1 MLKIGGIYK
10 ITDTVFFIIIE
21 TTKKYI
27 YGFNVE
33 YLGDRSSNAII
44 NTYVETDRTH
54 DFCNLD
60 NFTSIYQANFK
71 HDGYLGM
78 ISMHN
83 LEYLQKCFK
92 ATMLSKTMFQC

>member
-33 YLGDRSSNAII
+33 YLGGCSSNAII

-71 HDGYLGM
+71 YDGYLGM

-83 LEYLQKCFK
+83 LEYLQKCFN
-92 ATMLSKTMFQC
+92 ATMLSKTMY

>member
-92 ATMLSKTMFQC
+92 ETMLSKTMH

>member
-33 YLGDRSSNAII
+33 YHGDRPSNAII
-44 NTYVETDRTH
+44 NTYVTTDRTY
-54 DFCNLD
+54 DFCNID
-60 NFTSIYQANFK
+60 NFSSIYQANFK

-78 ISMHN
+78 ISIHN

>member
-33 YLGDRSSNAII
+33 YLGGCTSNAII
-44 NTYVETDRTH
+44 NNFIAIDRTYG
-54 DFCNLD
+54 FCNLD
-60 NFTSIYQANFK
+60 DFSSIYQDDFK

-78 ISMHN
+78 MSIHN
-83 LEYLQKCFK
+83 LEYLKKCFK
-92 ATMLSKTMFQC
+92 ETMLSKTMY

>member
-21 TTKKYI
+21 ITKKYI
-27 YGFNVE
+27 YGFNIE
-33 YLGDRSSNAII
+33 DFSNHSSNAII
-44 NTYVETDRTH
+44 NTFIVIDSTY

-60 NFTSIYQANFK
+60 DFSSIYQDDFK
-71 HDGYLGM
+71 HDVYLGM
-78 ISMHN
+78 ISIHN

-92 ATMLSKTMFQC
+92 ETILSKTMC

>member
-10 ITDTVFFIIIE
+10 ITDALFFIIIE

-33 YLGDRSSNAII
+33 YQDSCPSNAII
-44 NTYVETDRTH
+44 NNFIAIDRTY

-60 NFTSIYQANFK
+60 DFTSIYQANFK

-78 ISMHN
+78 ISIHN

-92 ATMLSKTMFQC
+92 ATMLSKTIH